1 MTGRDTAEWY
11 STYAEVEARGQS
23 AVYEEWAL
31 GVASD
36 PVVIALLE
44 RMPLQK
50 RQPALV
56 FAVSRLLGVPIGGYG
71 PFRDWFIEH
80 AAAVAAEAAR
90 RMTQTNEPRRCA
102 ALLPALALVP
112 GPLALLEVGASAGLC
127 LYPDR
132 YSYRWND
139 ARLDPEDGPSTVE
152 LECAVTG
159 PFPAPNRMPEIVWR
173 AGNDLYP
180 LDVADPDDAHWLELL
195 VPPEQ
200 HERRERVRAAIAIA
214 ATDTPPIEAGDAREG
229 LAALAAEAPSDATLV
244 VITSGVLVYLPAAE
258 RALFSEAVRALGCRW
273 VSLEGRAALPRVER
287 ALPAGSAPSG
297 RFVLALDEHPLAFAG
312 PHGEALAWF

>member
-1 MTGRDTAEWY
+1 MIDRDTAEWY

-23 AVYEEWAL
+23 ATYEEWAV

-50 RQPALV
+50 RQPPLV
-56 FAVSRLLGVPIGGYG
+56 FAVSRLLGAPVGPYG
-71 PFRDWFIEH
+71 PFRDWFVAH
-80 AAAVAAEAAR
+80 AKAVAAEAAH

-102 ALLPALALVP
+102 ALLPALALIP

-139 ARLDPEDGPSTVE
+139 ERLDPSDGVSAVT

-159 PFPAPNRMPEIVWR
+159 PFPVPTRMPEIVWR
-173 AGNDLYP
+173 GGDDLVP
-180 LDVADPDDAHWLELL
+180 LDVTDPGDALWLELL

-200 HERRERVRAAIAIA
+200 QARRERLRASIEIA
-214 ATDTPPIEAGDAREG
+214 AADPPHLEAGDARAG
-229 LAALAAEAPSDATLV
+229 LASLAAQAPPGATLV

-258 RALFSEAVRALGCRW
+258 RALFADAVRDLGCRW
-273 VSLEGRAALPRVER
+273 VSLEGRSALARADAALPREVG
-287 ALPAGSAPSG
+287 AGG
-297 RFVLALDEHPLAFAG
+297 RFVLALDEHPLAFSG
-312 PHGEALAWF
+312 PHGQNLAWF